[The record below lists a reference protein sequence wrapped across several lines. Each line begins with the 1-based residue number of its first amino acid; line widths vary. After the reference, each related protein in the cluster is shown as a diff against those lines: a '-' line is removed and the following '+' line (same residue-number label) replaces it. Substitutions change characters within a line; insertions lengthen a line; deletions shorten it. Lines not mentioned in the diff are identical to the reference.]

1 MERFQLEEFLREHGV
16 ADSLLEEVDAFRKE
30 YGVEEVHRIPS
41 PRYKYYGTEVWI
53 KGITGILEGQHIL
66 LSGPKATGK
75 NVLCENLSFLF
86 GRPQWNISL
95 NVTTDSAGLIGA
107 DTYTGGEVRL
117 RPGPV
122 TMAARKGGFAVLDE
136 INMAKSEALSV
147 IHSALDYRRIIDI
160 PGYDLEPLHPAT
172 RFIGTMNYGYI
183 GTRELNEALVS
194 RFLVI
199 DMPTISPGDLRE
211 ILREETGLKDDA
223 IDLFIR
229 LFLDLQEKSLHSEIS
244 SKPIDLRGLIAA
256 IALMKRGLSVKA
268 ALDMGMVD
276 KSFDPYE
283 KEIVRDIIDT
293 LLPKDQRVEDLFRG
307 R

>member
-1 MERFQLEEFLREHGV
+1 MEVRLLMDFLRKHGV
-16 ADSLLEEVDAFRKE
+16 IEELLRGVEEFRKE
-30 YGVEEVHRIPS
+30 HGLEEEFAIRIPS
-41 PRYKYYGTEVWI
+41 PRYKYYGTDIWN
-53 KGITGILEGQHIL
+53 KAITAILEEQHLL

-75 NVLCENLSFLF
+75 NVLCENLALLF

-107 DTYTGGEVRL
+107 DTFVGGEVKL

-122 TMAARKGGFAVLDE
+122 YLAAQMGGFAILDE
-136 INMAKSEALSV
+136 INMAKNEAMSV
-147 IHSALDYRRIIDI
+147 IHSALDYRRILDV
-160 PGYDLEPLHPAT
+160 PGYHLLPLHDAT

-199 DMPTISPGDLRE
+199 DMPTISPEDFKE
-211 ILREETGLKDDA
+211 ILQEETSLKEEY
-223 IDLFIR
+223 IDLFVR

-244 SKPIDLRGLIAA
+244 SNTIDLRGLMAA
-256 IALMKRGLSVKA
+256 IQLMKRGLSISQ

-276 KSFDPYE
+276 KSFDTYE
-283 KEIVRDIIDT
+283 KELVRDIIDT
-293 LLPKDQRVEDLFRG
+293 LIPGDIAPEKLFK
-307 R
+307 